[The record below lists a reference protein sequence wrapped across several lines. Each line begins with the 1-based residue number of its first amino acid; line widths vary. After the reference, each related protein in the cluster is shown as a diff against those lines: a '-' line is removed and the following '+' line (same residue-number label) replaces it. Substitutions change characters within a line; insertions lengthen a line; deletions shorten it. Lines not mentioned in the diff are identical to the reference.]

1 MSKAKRSIVYSL
13 LIQIQ
18 LRSTAS
24 SYFLFFRVSQY
35 QVISILFFFF
45 SSSFYYYH
53 LSLSLFLVSHFHKL
67 YNNKRF
73 SLFAFELVFGFS
85 LKNLLT
91 E

>member
-35 QVISILFFFF
+35 QVISILF
-45 SSSFYYYH
+45 S
-53 LSLSLFLVSHFHKL
+53 
-67 YNNKRF
+67 F
-73 SLFAFELVFGFS
+73 SLHHFIIIIYLYLYFWCPTSISYITIKGLAYLH
-85 LKNLLT
+85 LN
-91 E
+91 